1 MTRPGTANY
10 PTSNYLFF
18 CCISLPEM
26 TNELGNG
33 EAIATLELESKER
46 IAKLE
51 LESKERIAI
60 AIAIAKLEVESKE
73 RIAKA
78 ELKKG
83 PAKGLK

>member
-1 MTRPGTANY
+1 
-10 PTSNYLFF
+10 
-18 CCISLPEM
+18 M

-46 IAKLE
+46 IAIAKLE